1 MNGQSIIQQHCL
13 LQEGVSC
20 ALATLH
26 AIEGAALLSTL
37 PQDPDAAGRHNHGMF
52 LLSMLEDHLR
62 SLQHKV
68 DELAGQAAGQR
79 HSGAAA

>member
-1 MNGQSIIQQHCL
+1 MKGQSLVQQHCL

-20 ALATLH
+20 AFATLH

-37 PQDPDAAGRHNHGMF
+37 PRDPDAADRHNHGMF

-62 SLQHKV
+62 SLQQKV
-68 DELAGQAAGQR
+68 DELAVQAAGQR
-79 HSGAAA
+79 RSGVAV